1 MLLLAWT
8 HRPDSRAAAHR
19 RITRSRRSERRH
31 TRHGKWFALSF
42 CLRLGVRARDRLLPT
57 ESIGGRR
64 HYGQTRHGR
73 VRSSPLSGL
82 HDFAWV
88 RMSSSFLIEPPLM
101 RFGPLQHSLA
111 AMRCPGLGF
120 ASLPASG
127 RSRFG
132 VLISS
137 ARATACGP
145 ALTNHSPLRFFA
157 TGGAKRRRS
166 IWRTLLCWF
175 TPFMQHVAFAFAAMS
190 ISRRNCLSIVRAER
204 FRGNR
209 KSRSRR
215 SGHSNASA
223 LIRLPSRVM
232 RRAVLRHGV
241 PLPARLLMTILAH
254 LVAALGFV
262 EPRSGLHGLAERLVL
277 PSIVRRRSWGSTLR
291 RFAPASGGI
300 ASLRLRA
307 HVPFAPLAR
316 PD

>member
-57 ESIGGRR
+57 ESIGGGR

-157 TGGAKRRRS
+157 IGGAKRRRS
-166 IWRTLLCWF
+166 IWRTSFEWVHAHLSRHLF
-175 TPFMQHVAFAFAAMS
+175 HRPFGSIHFGVSWMS
-190 ISRRNCLSIVRAER
+190 ITRSQSSFDPSCER
-204 FRGNR
+204 FPGEPGIALTRIRPFERLRFNPPPEPGHAP
-209 KSRSRR
+209 SRSFC
-215 SGHSNASA
+215 
-223 LIRLPSRVM
+223 
-232 RRAVLRHGV
+232 AVFRYPHG
-241 PLPARLLMTILAH
+241 
-254 LVAALGFV
+254 
-262 EPRSGLHGLAERLVL
+262 
-277 PSIVRRRSWGSTLR
+277 SI
-291 RFAPASGGI
+291 
-300 ASLRLRA
+300 
-307 HVPFAPLAR
+307 
-316 PD
+316 